1 MACKC
6 ISKLM
11 VVMMELLILILLKVQ
26 ANDPAHISFRPSSPS
41 TMLPYFSE
49 LDKDLAPTSFSSS
62 PLLILDPQ
70 SFELDK
76 VKRTMYNCLEDKI
89 KNCEKKGAQGTLEF
103 EECILKAHR
112 KCLIRHRYR
121 KKMTYESSHCLLNC
135 FEHRSH
141 EIGACFLECYEKY
154 FKTQ

>member
-1 MACKC
+1 MTLP
-6 ISKLM
+6 ISLFVPLHLRPCFLISLNSIKFKIMTLPLPLFLR
-11 VVMMELLILILLKVQ
+11 LLLV
-26 ANDPAHISFRPSSPS
+26 
-41 TMLPYFSE
+41 
-49 LDKDLAPTSFSSS
+49 
-62 PLLILDPQ
+62 LDPQ

-76 VKRTMYNCLEDKI
+76 VKRPMYNCLKDKI

-121 KKMTYESSHCLLNC
+121 KKMTSESSHCLLDC
-135 FEHRSH
+135 FEYRSH
-141 EIGACFLECYEKY
+141 EIGSCFLECYEKY